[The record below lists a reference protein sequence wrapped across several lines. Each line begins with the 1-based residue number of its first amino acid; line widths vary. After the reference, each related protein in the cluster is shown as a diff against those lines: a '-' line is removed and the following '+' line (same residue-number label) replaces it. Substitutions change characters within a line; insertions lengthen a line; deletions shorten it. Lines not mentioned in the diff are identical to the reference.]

1 MAPIATPESEISLL
15 RLYILRAGYLLLIV
29 GLGAMIVPG
38 IVSHP
43 ITERGVIA
51 ALLGAVWL
59 LAFIGLVHP
68 LRMLPLLLFEL
79 TWKSIWLL
87 AVALPLWRAGQLGPD
102 MMETVKAC
110 VMGVIIFP
118 LAIPWRYVFNNYLK
132 ARGDRWWRVQARSQ
146 A

>member
-1 MAPIATPESEISLL
+1 MAPIATPDSEVSLL

-59 LAFIGLVHP
+59 LAFIGLFHP

-79 TWKSIWLL
+79 VWKVIWVL
-87 AVALPLWRAGQLGPD
+87 AYGLPQWSAGRLTPVTAD
-102 MMETVKAC
+102 DLTNTLV
-110 VMGVIIFP
+110 GVVLMP
-118 LAIPWRYVFNNYLK
+118 LVIPWPWVWRHYVRAPA
-132 ARGDRWWRVQARSQ
+132 ARWRRHA
-146 A
+146 AKEA